1 MGDTACLQN
10 NPFYCHEKPPVV
22 SCWGLRSQKCL
33 NLILL
38 HCWKRHSRHFPV
50 ILSSRRLFFN
60 CFCFCFLLFIFFWAA
75 ELWRR
80 YLVRG
85 IKVLLDTSLPQ
96 KFWYGS
102 SGSTKSESITTV
114 PENSGKRIG
123 GTMILPL
130 ASL

>member
-1 MGDTACLQN
+1 MLGVEEPKMFEFNTSTLL
-10 NPFYCHEKPPVV
+10 EKAFKALP
-22 SCWGLRSQKCL
+22 S
-33 NLILL
+33 
-38 HCWKRHSRHFPV
+38 HFK
-50 ILSSRRLFFN
+50 FEETF
-60 CFCFCFLLFIFFWAA
+60 FLLFLFFAFYFFWAA

>member
-1 MGDTACLQN
+1 MFEFNTSALLEN
-10 NPFYCHEKPPVV
+10 AFKALPSHFFY
-22 SCWGLRSQKCL
+22 
-33 NLILL
+33 
-38 HCWKRHSRHFPV
+38 
-50 ILSSRRLFFN
+50 

-75 ELWRR
+75 EFWRR

-85 IKVLLDTSLPQ
+85 IKILLDTSLPQ

-114 PENSGKRIG
+114 PENSGRRIG

>member
-60 CFCFCFLLFIFFWAA
+60 CFCFCFLLFIFFGRQSYGADTSSVVSKSCWIHRS
-75 ELWRR
+75 LRNFGMGVVVLR
-80 YLVRG
+80 NP
-85 IKVLLDTSLPQ
+85 KVLLQYP
-96 KFWYGS
+96 
-102 SGSTKSESITTV
+102 
-114 PENSGKRIG
+114 RIVANVSVA
-123 GTMILPL
+123 LW
-130 ASL
+130 SFH